1 MSTHQHHIKL
11 RIKSPPKN
19 QQIPC
24 LGSQLLS
31 PGHDFYA
38 APKLSPDGTQL
49 AYLSWCHPSM
59 PWDSTQLTL
68 AQLGTDGM
76 VNSQEGGRGFGN

>member
-1 MSTHQHHIKL
+1 LNPYDFQTPHDFHLNPHL
-11 RIKSPPKN
+11 SP
-19 QQIPC
+19 
-24 LGSQLLS
+24 GFQLLS